1 MQAAAPTTAIPP
13 SDLTL
18 GLLAGGRASR
28 LGGLDKAWLL
38 RDGQPQVLSLA
49 QRYAAQASAVLVSA
63 NRDPDRYAAHGL
75 RAVPDLRP
83 DLGPLGGLQA
93 LATACATPWLLTLP
107 VDALDPPEDLLARL
121 SVAGAHGACAID
133 ADGVQPLFA
142 LWRVV
147 ALRPVLAQ
155 ALAHGR
161 LSVQALQTELGMA
174 RVRCDGLRFGNLNTR
189 EDLAAA
195 GIDAPLCD

>member
-1 MQAAAPTTAIPP
+1 MQATTPATAIAP

-18 GLLAGGRASR
+18 GLLAGGRATR

-49 QRYAAQASAVLVSA
+49 QRYAAQTCTVLISA

-93 LATACATPWLLTLP
+93 LAAACATPWLLTLP
-107 VDALDPPEDLLARL
+107 VDALDPPADLLARL
-121 SVAGAHGACAID
+121 SAAGVHGACAID
-133 ADGVQPLFA
+133 TDGVQPLFA
-142 LWRVV
+142 LWRVA
-147 ALRPVLAQ
+147 ALRPALDQ

-174 RVRCDGLRFGNLNTR
+174 RVRCDDLRFGNLNTR
-189 EDLAAA
+189 DDLAAA
-195 GIDAPLCD
+195 GIVAPPRD

>member
-1 MQAAAPTTAIPP
+1 MQAATPVIAP

-18 GLLAGGRASR
+18 GLLAGGLATR

-49 QRYAAQASAVLVSA
+49 QRYAAQVCAVLVSA
-63 NRDPDRYAAHGL
+63 NRDLDRYLAHGL

-83 DLGPLGGLQA
+83 NLGPLGGLQA
-93 LATACATPWLLTLP
+93 LAAACTTAWLLTLP
-107 VDALDPPEDLLARL
+107 VDALDPPANLLARL
-121 SVAGAHGACAID
+121 SAAGAQGACAID
-133 ADGVQPLFA
+133 TDGVQPLFA
-142 LWRVV
+142 LWPVA
-147 ALRPVLAQ
+147 ALRPALEQ

-161 LSVQALQTELGMA
+161 RSVQALQTELGMA

-195 GIDAPLCD
+195 GIVAPLRD

>member
-1 MQAAAPTTAIPP
+1 MQAGTSANAMAA

-38 RDGQPQVLSLA
+38 RDGQAQVLSLTW
-49 QRYAAQASAVLVSA
+49 RYAAQASAVLISA
-63 NRDPDRYAAHGL
+63 NRDPDRYIAHGL

-83 DLGPLGGLQA
+83 DLGPLGGLEA
-93 LATACATPWLLTLP
+93 LAAACATPWLLTLP
-107 VDALDPPEDLLARL
+107 VDALNPPEDLLARL
-121 SVAGAHGACAID
+121 SVASENGACAID
-133 ADGVQPLFA
+133 DDGAQPLFA
-142 LWRVV
+142 LWRVA
-147 ALRPVLAQ
+147 ALRPALEQ
-155 ALAHGR
+155 ALAGGR
-161 LSVQALQTELGMA
+161 LSVQQLQTELDMA

-195 GIDAPLCD
+195 GIAAPPRA

>member
-1 MQAAAPTTAIPP
+1 MRSITPTIFIAPA
-13 SDLTL
+13 DLTL

-38 RDGQPQVLSLA
+38 RDGQAQVLSLA
-49 QRYAAQASAVLVSA
+49 QRYATQACAVLVSA

-83 DLGPLGGLQA
+83 GLGPLGGLEA
-93 LATACATPWLLTLP
+93 LAAACATPWLLTLP
-107 VDALDPPEDLLARL
+107 VDARDPPEDLIARL
-121 SVAGAHGACAID
+121 CAGGAHGACAID
-133 ADGVQPLFA
+133 EDGMQPLFA
-142 LWRVV
+142 LWRVA
-147 ALRPVLAQ
+147 ALRPALTQ
-155 ALAHGR
+155 ALAHDR
-161 LSVQALQTELGMA
+161 LSVQVLQTELAMA

-195 GIDAPLCD
+195 GIVAPRHD